1 MFALRDPKTGTMKM
15 DRNFR
20 KALHWCWELGVGLG
34 AKGDRR
40 RPWGKSP
47 SRKAKVEE

>member
-1 MFALRDPKTGTMKM
+1 MTDVCSKGPKDRHHEDGEKLQEGTALV
-15 DRNFR
+15 
-20 KALHWCWELGVGLG
+20 LGLG

-40 RPWGKSP
+40 RPWGKSL